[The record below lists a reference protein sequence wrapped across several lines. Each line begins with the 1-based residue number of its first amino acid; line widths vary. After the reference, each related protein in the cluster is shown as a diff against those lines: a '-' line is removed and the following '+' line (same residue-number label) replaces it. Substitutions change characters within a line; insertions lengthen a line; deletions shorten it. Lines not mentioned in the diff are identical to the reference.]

1 MYYNDYKHA
10 SNIGSYKDKSD
21 KVFRLVKD
29 LKDRN
34 CGIDG
39 VGF

>member
-1 MYYNDYKHA
+1 MFYNDYKHA
-10 SNIGSYKDKSD
+10 SNIGIYKNKSD
-21 KVFRLVKD
+21 NVYKLVKD
-29 LKDRN
+29 LHDRN